1 MPRSKPLGWPNYMAE
16 KLLRSGA
23 VSYYWAPP
31 TWARKAACPVQ
42 AEALGTDYARAKKR
56 CDEVLNPQFAA
67 WRTNGKDPR
76 ASGAPE
82 GTFDWMAALYKT
94 APKYTKRPAKT
105 RKDYDAALAIVS
117 KHELTDSRLFGALSL
132 TSITPRAADR
142 LFAKLCVGK
151 KGPRARTAVMCMA
164 VCKIAWNVA
173 MRDRP
178 DLVPALNPFAK
189 IDQSA
194 YQPKATRPVT
204 HDELQRF
211 VTSADAAG
219 DQSIGTAA
227 MIAFYWLQRQV
238 DILSRFQWTA
248 YRPKDAPEVVRVFHH
263 KTGEMVALPLFDEDG
278 TALWPELMARLDATP
293 RRGTLIVTRDEP
305 DRIRKIYLPWSENY
319 FRHRAAAIRAAAG
332 IDVDVKFMG
341 LRHGG
346 NTAAADAGL
355 TDAQM
360 RALSGHRSAEM
371 VQLYAKQTTKQ
382 RQVGA
387 RKLLEARTN
396 RGNLSE

>member
-1 MPRSKPLGWPNYMAE
+1 MAE

-31 TWARKAACPVQ
+31 TWARKTACPVH
-42 AEALGTDYARAKKR
+42 AEALGTDYTCAKKR
-56 CDEVLNPQFAA
+56 CDDVLNPQFAA
-67 WRTNGKDPR
+67 WRIRGKNPDAAGP
-76 ASGAPE
+76 PE

-94 APKYTKRPAKT
+94 APKYSKLPAKT
-105 RKDYDAALAIVS
+105 RKAYDAALAIVS
-117 KHELTDSRLFGALSL
+117 KYELTDGRLFGSLSVA
-132 TSITPRAADR
+132 SITPGAADR
-142 LFAKLCVGK
+142 LFAKLCVGR

-164 VCKIAWNVA
+164 VCKIAWNVSL
-173 MRDRP
+173 RDRS

-194 YQPKATRPVT
+194 YRPKATRPVT

-211 VTSADAAG
+211 VVAADTAG
-219 DQSIGTAA
+219 EQSIGTAA
-227 MIAFYWLQRQV
+227 MIAYYWLQRQV

-248 YRPKDAPEVVRVFHH
+248 YKPKDAPEVVQVLHH
-263 KTGEMVALPLFDEDG
+263 KTGEMVALPLYDEDG
-278 TALWPELMARLDATP
+278 TDLWPELTARLDAAP

-305 DRIRKIYLPWSENY
+305 DRRRKIHLPWGEDY
-319 FRHRAAAIRAAAG
+319 FRHRVAAIRAAAG
-332 IDVDVKFMG
+332 IDADVKFMG

-371 VQLYAKQTTKQ
+371 VKLYAKQTTKQ
-382 RQVGA
+382 RQIGA
-387 RKLLEARTN
+387 RKMLEARTK
-396 RGNLSE
+396 RLNLSE

>member
-1 MPRSKPLGWPNYMAE
+1 MAE

-31 TWARKAACPVQ
+31 TWARKAACPMG
-42 AEALGTDYARAKKR
+42 AEALGTDYTRAKKR
-56 CDEVLNPQFAA
+56 CDDVLNPQFAA
-67 WRTNGKDPR
+67 WRGHGKNPDAAGP
-76 ASGAPE
+76 PE
-82 GTFDWMAALYKT
+82 GSFDWMAALYKT
-94 APKYTKRPAKT
+94 APKYTKLPAKT
-105 RKDYDAALAIVS
+105 RKAYDTALAIVS
-117 KHELTDSRLFGALSL
+117 KYELNDGRLFGSLSL
-132 TSITPRAADR
+132 KSITPGAADR
-142 LFAKLCVGK
+142 LFAKLCVGS
-151 KGPRARTAVMCMA
+151 KGPRARTAVMCTA

-204 HDELQRF
+204 HEELQRF
-211 VTSADAAG
+211 VDAADAAREP
-219 DQSIGTAA
+219 SIGTAA
-227 MIAFYWLQRQV
+227 LIAFYWGQRQV
-238 DILSRFQWTA
+238 DILSRFQWTS
-248 YRPKDAPEVVRVFHH
+248 YKPKDAPDVVRIFHH
-263 KTGEMVALPLFDEDG
+263 KTGEMVALPLYDEDG

-293 RRGTLIVTRDEP
+293 RQGMLIVTRDEP
-305 DRIRKIYLPWSENY
+305 DRRRKIHLPWGEDY
-319 FRHRAAAIRAAAG
+319 FRHRVATIRAAAG
-332 IDVDVKFMG
+332 IDSDVKFMG

-346 NTAAADAGL
+346 NTAGADAGL

-371 VQLYAKQTTKQ
+371 VQLYAKQTMKQ

-387 RKLLEARTN
+387 RKLLDARTK